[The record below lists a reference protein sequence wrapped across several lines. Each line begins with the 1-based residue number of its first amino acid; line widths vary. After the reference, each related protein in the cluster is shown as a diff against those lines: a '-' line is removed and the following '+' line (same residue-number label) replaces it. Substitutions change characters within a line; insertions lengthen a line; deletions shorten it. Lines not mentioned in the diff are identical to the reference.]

1 MCKLFIFS
9 LITGWLLTGGAA
21 LAGDRTPVTSEFT
34 LSPGLCQA
42 LMADHSSLR
51 FQLVVLRLN
60 KGTVYFSE
68 ERRIRLVEAT
78 SKRGGA
84 FRHQMMLEKG
94 DYLLEYLLYSP
105 EEDRYEL
112 LARNIVVD
120 KPPRGETIALSFSV
134 DGLRQ
139 PDFKKYRRILLANP
153 ERRDRAFVD
162 HMLWFAVRNVSRRA
176 PEDQVELF
184 ARLKPLSAQLN
195 YAPASSGRSLGMQ
208 RDAASLQGVNS
219 YIVAEACFKIAVRTD
234 NLRELLDLWDPA
246 GNIPAPQDLAT
257 LKDVSAEAREIVR
270 EGKFLGLSLTKGAN
284 PDAVPDDRTGSLQEQ
299 KERLTSLAT
308 SLEKSV
314 MDAFFNTGHT
324 VSLDQFNNPLDIAGR
339 LDDVA
344 REAMR
349 PGRQ

>member
-1 MCKLFIFS
+1 MRKLFNFW
-9 LITGWLLTGGAA
+9 LIVGWLLAGGAV
-21 LAGDRTPVTSEFT
+21 LAGDRCHVTTDFV
-34 LSPGLCQA
+34 LSPKLCQS
-42 LMADHSSLR
+42 LVTNHSSLR
-51 FQLVVLRLN
+51 FQLVALRLN

-78 SKRGGA
+78 ARRGGS

-105 EEDRYEL
+105 EVDRYEL

-120 KPPRGETIALSFSV
+120 KPPRGETVTLSFTV
-134 DGLRQ
+134 DDLHR
-139 PDFKKYRRILLANP
+139 PDFRKYRRTLLANP
-153 ERRDRAFVD
+153 ERRDRAFLD
-162 HMLWFAVRNVSRRA
+162 HMLWFAVRNVSRRP
-176 PEDQVELF
+176 PEDQGALF

-195 YAPASSGRSLGMQ
+195 YAPASSGRGLGMK

-219 YIVAEACFKIAVRTD
+219 YIVAEACFKIAVRSD

-246 GNIPAPQDLAT
+246 GNIPAPRDLAT
-257 LKDVSAEAREIVR
+257 LKEVSAEAREIVR
-270 EGKFLGLSLTKGAN
+270 EGRFLGLSLTKGAN
-284 PDAVPDDRTGSLQEQ
+284 PDAALDDRTGSLPEQ
-299 KERLTSLAT
+299 KERLTFLAT

-314 MDAFFNTGHT
+314 MDAFFNTGQT